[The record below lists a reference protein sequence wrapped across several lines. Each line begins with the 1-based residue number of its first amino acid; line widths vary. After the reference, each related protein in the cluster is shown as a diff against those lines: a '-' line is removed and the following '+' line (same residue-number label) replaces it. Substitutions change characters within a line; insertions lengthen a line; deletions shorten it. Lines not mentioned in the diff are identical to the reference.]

1 MAAAVRGYCDV
12 SGRCGVCADVLAHH
26 DGSAS
31 RPAVGSGTRVGRRHL
46 LYRPLLQRSRWSVF
60 GLGALCGL
68 AAAIKPSAFPA
79 SLTCIELAA
88 GAQLICECLEADGGG
103 FRAAVRRAGLPPL
116 IFVAGLLAGT
126 FAIAGFE
133 LVNTLNYIRIAMVD
147 YRDFWVFDESFRDS
161 LLHYSVGV
169 EGRTALSYWLWFGLE
184 SYFLG
189 AMFYG
194 VFIVAMA
201 LNLCAI
207 IGGLEGILSRLTLG
221 PALRRWLV
229 SGLHILPL
237 VVALSLFVH
246 NCLPGRVELATRLN
260 QDQIHDMR
268 TATERVWSLL
278 QQKSLMPDAQASVQA
293 GKVPVVTFSSPYPVT
308 SRTIQ
313 LYAVQAHMTLH
324 VQHQYFNR
332 TLDAAAKVLLAS
344 DVAIV
349 TSSMPHNLPGPR
361 MGDELIGR
369 MDADPNM
376 CLVDSLPLLT
386 ARVIRIYRRGDTG
399 CGTSAPA
406 SR

>member
-1 MAAAVRGYCDV
+1 M
-12 SGRCGVCADVLAHH
+12 
-26 DGSAS
+26 
-31 RPAVGSGTRVGRRHL
+31 
-46 LYRPLLQRSRWSVF
+46 
-60 GLGALCGL
+60 
-68 AAAIKPSAFPA
+68 
-79 SLTCIELAA
+79 
-88 GAQLICECLEADGGG
+88 
-103 FRAAVRRAGLPPL
+103 
-116 IFVAGLLAGT
+116 
-126 FAIAGFE
+126 
-133 LVNTLNYIRIAMVD
+133 
-147 YRDFWVFDESFRDS
+147 
-161 LLHYSVGV
+161 LHYSVGV
-169 EGRTALSYWLWFGLE
+169 EGRTALSYWLWFGLALIMLRLGLALLHDRRDVGRSITLVVAVLVAYAIPTLSPVK

-313 LYAVQAHMTLH
+313 LYAVQAHMPLH

-349 TSSMPHNLPGPR
+349 TSSMPHDLPGPR